1 MKKFFLPLFILSVA
15 AKSSAIIGCSDK
27 EAEAEIGRLTQEN
40 SALQHSVD
48 SLQHTLDSLNAY
60 GDSVKKS
67 LDKLDMGR

>member
-1 MKKFFLPLFILSVA
+1 MKKFSLSLVILVALFSVFTFTA
-15 AKSSAIIGCSDK
+15 CSDK

-40 SALQHSVD
+40 ALLQKNIE

-67 LDKLDMGR
+67 LQKLDMGR